1 MELAQ
6 EEERIWPNY
15 SETCEE
21 IYWLKGKIIILLII
35 VIITITI
42 LIIKYINLSSS

>member
-1 MELAQ
+1 MTKL
-6 EEERIWPNY
+6 Y
-15 SETCEE
+15 ETCRE
-21 IYWLKGKIIILLII
+21 IYWLKGEIIILLIK